1 MKPLPERE
9 CLVPPRG
16 KTVCRGDVVDAA
28 LIGKQ
33 GPLNELVDKRSS
45 KCAIAQES
53 LLERDRVLG
62 PALLSAV
69 S

>member
-1 MKPLPERE
+1 MAVTNNNAFESTSTIGMKML
-9 CLVPPRG
+9 LKIVINPR
-16 KTVCRGDVVDAA
+16 
-28 LIGKQ
+28 
-33 GPLNELVDKRSS
+33 LNELVDKRSS